1 MKFKKLIISK
11 SISIWVQIRD
21 LWLYLFSHAII
32 VNGYVDDHTWQGI
45 RHRNWGDDLN
55 YYFIHLITGR
65 PIIFYHNFR
74 LARWFKLRNYLCIGT
89 LLDAVNYSNGSTIV
103 WGTGVSGQDR
113 DLVLPQEIKS
123 VRGKL
128 TRDFLL
134 KRNIPCPEK
143 YGDIALLLP
152 RYYLPKTHTKKYKL
166 GIIPHLTDLDSG
178 VLTQIE
184 QKYPDS
190 VLVIS
195 LEKYDRWTDVIDKIY
210 SCENIASSSL
220 HGLIVSDAYCVPNC
234 WVEFKGKVQG
244 GYFKYRDYGSS
255 VERKMEIPFVV
266 KSTNDITIILELCNE
281 WTQPQ
286 VDIDSIFNACPF
298 L

>member
-143 YGDIALLLP
+143 YGDIYV
-152 RYYLPKTHTKKYKL
+152 RIH
-166 GIIPHLTDLDSG
+166 
-178 VLTQIE
+178 
-184 QKYPDS
+184 
-190 VLVIS
+190 
-195 LEKYDRWTDVIDKIY
+195 R
-210 SCENIASSSL
+210 
-220 HGLIVSDAYCVPNC
+220 AY
-234 WVEFKGKVQG
+234 
-244 GYFKYRDYGSS
+244 
-255 VERKMEIPFVV
+255 
-266 KSTNDITIILELCNE
+266 T
-281 WTQPQ
+281 
-286 VDIDSIFNACPF
+286 
-298 L
+298 